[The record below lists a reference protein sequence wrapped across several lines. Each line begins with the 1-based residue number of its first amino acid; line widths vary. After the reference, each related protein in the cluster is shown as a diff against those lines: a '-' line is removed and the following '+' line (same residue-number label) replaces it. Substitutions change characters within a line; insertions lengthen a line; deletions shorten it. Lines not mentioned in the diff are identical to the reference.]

1 MLSLAFDE
9 KSNIWLQPFS
19 VLINCMFP
27 VEYVYAD
34 WIFCQTRSIAGRAD
48 PESLASPSE
57 RVKDTGS
64 QVEGFCIPQLLL
76 RKSNIDQATATTLVI
91 KERWTPDLDKMTENE
106 PFVENDDNKM
116 IPIFTAEHAKDDEMY
131 AKLRL
136 TSEWKD
142 HRPRYKNVSYLHHA
156 FLLPSSD
163 HALAGKTAKT
173 FDGEIRE
180 WTYCL
185 HGPVRKLQGG
195 GFTNYEEDDA
205 AVFKYPDAWP
215 KPAMEWLSRP
225 RPSGWPSSELVQE
238 IFESG
243 CHLAPVGRGK
253 RLEEPVD
260 VFKYCRNPEATRANS
275 TLPSATE
282 DSCEKWAMDETEWRT
297 SFSLAENKL
306 GESMS
311 PVQRHVIVLLKTIKK
326 FYFPEV
332 ISTYYLKILLFW
344 ECEKR
349 GQVFWREDNSGSCL
363 LFMLDRLQ
371 ECLESRHL
379 PHYIM
384 PQSNLLMYKDPS
396 GLKEAAVQVAEVRCN
411 ILSKT
416 FNLLRKLQSLTFQ
429 SQTYLKNVGLQL
441 EEKLAKM
448 DDKFLSKEDR
458 IKLSSAVRSVF
469 VGKCKD
475 VVASLQQIS
484 SMERDNIDMLR
495 VINTSLYAYQSILAR
510 NFCALWFLDS
520 SESDN
525 RKVPEE
531 EEFNTF
537 VKQEVQDLSLDKA
550 FYEVVNA
557 FFESARKGLEPSL
570 AIPSTRMM
578 EKLREEQMK
587 SAQKDVEEAK
597 AELKEM
603 LDWLKNSDLKLIEEK
618 VTKKFKEMGFFPTQ
632 EEIKK
637 AMDEELEALFQERI
651 KINQD
656 G

>member
-1 MLSLAFDE
+1 
-9 KSNIWLQPFS
+9 
-19 VLINCMFP
+19 MFP

-34 WIFCQTRSIAGRAD
+34 WIFCQTRSIARRAD

-142 HRPRYKNVSYLHHA
+142 HRPRYENVSYLHHA

-215 KPAMEWLSRP
+215 TPAMEWLSRP

-260 VFKYCRNPEATRANS
+260 VFNYCRNPEATRANS

-311 PVQRHVIVLLKTIKK
+311 PVQRHVIVLLKMIKK

-332 ISTYYLKILLFW
+332 ISTYYLKNLLFW

-384 PQSNLLMYKDPS
+384 PQSNLLMYKDAS
-396 GLKEAAVQVAEVRCN
+396 RLKEAAVQVAEVRCN

-458 IKLSSAVRSVF
+458 IKLSSAIRSVF

-587 SAQKDVEEAK
+587 SAQKGVEEAE

>member
-1 MLSLAFDE
+1 
-9 KSNIWLQPFS
+9 
-19 VLINCMFP
+19 MFP

-260 VFKYCRNPEATRANS
+260 VFNYCRNPEATLANS
-275 TLPSATE
+275 LLPSATE

-306 GESMS
+306 GERMS
-311 PVQRHVIVLLKTIKK
+311 PVQRHVIVLLKMIKK

-332 ISTYYLKILLFW
+332 ISTYYLKNLLFW

-396 GLKEAAVQVAEVRCN
+396 RLKEAAVQVAEVRCN

-458 IKLSSAVRSVF
+458 IKLSSAIRSVF

-587 SAQKDVEEAK
+587 SAQKDVEEAE

-603 LDWLKNSDLKLIEEK
+603 LDWLNNSDLKLIEEK

>member
-1 MLSLAFDE
+1 
-9 KSNIWLQPFS
+9 
-19 VLINCMFP
+19 MFP

-34 WIFCQTRSIAGRAD
+34 WIFCQTRSIARRAD

-260 VFKYCRNPEATRANS
+260 VFNYCRNPEATRANS

-311 PVQRHVIVLLKTIKK
+311 PVQRHVIVLLKMIKK

-332 ISTYYLKILLFW
+332 ISTYYLKNLLFW

-396 GLKEAAVQVAEVRCN
+396 RLKEAAVQVAEVRCN

-458 IKLSSAVRSVF
+458 IKLSSAIRSVF

-587 SAQKDVEEAK
+587 SAQKDVEEAE

-651 KINQD
+651 M
-656 G
+656 

>member
-1 MLSLAFDE
+1 
-9 KSNIWLQPFS
+9 
-19 VLINCMFP
+19 MFP

-34 WIFCQTRSIAGRAD
+34 WIFCQTRSIARRAD

-116 IPIFTAEHAKDDEMY
+116 IPIFTVEHAKDDEMY

-205 AVFKYPDAWP
+205 AVLKYPDAWP

-260 VFKYCRNPEATRANS
+260 VFNYCRNPEATRANS

-311 PVQRHVIVLLKTIKK
+311 PVQRHVIVLLKMIKK

-332 ISTYYLKILLFW
+332 ISTYYLKNLLFW

-363 LFMLDRLQ
+363 LFMLDPLQ

-396 GLKEAAVQVAEVRCN
+396 RLKEAAVQVAEVRCN

-458 IKLSSAVRSVF
+458 IKLSSAIRSVF

-475 VVASLQQIS
+475 VVASLQQTS

-550 FYEVVNA
+550 FYEVVNV
-557 FFESARKGLEPSL
+557 FFERAGKGLDLSL
-570 AIPSTRMM
+570 AIPSTRLM

-597 AELKEM
+597 AELKEV

>member
-1 MLSLAFDE
+1 
-9 KSNIWLQPFS
+9 
-19 VLINCMFP
+19 MFP

-34 WIFCQTRSIAGRAD
+34 WIFCQTRSIARRAD

-116 IPIFTAEHAKDDEMY
+116 IPIFTAEHSKDDEMY

-142 HRPRYKNVSYLHHA
+142 HRPCYKNVSYLHHS

-163 HALAGKTAKT
+163 HAMAGKTAKT

-180 WTYCL
+180 WTYSL
-185 HGPVRKLQGG
+185 HGPVRKLHGG

-260 VFKYCRNPEATRANS
+260 VFNYCPNPEATLANS
-275 TLPSATE
+275 LLPSVTE
-282 DSCEKWAMDETEWRT
+282 DCSDKWVMDETEWRT
-297 SFSLAENKL
+297 SFSLGENKL
-306 GESMS
+306 GKSVS
-311 PVQRHVIVLLKTIKK
+311 PVQRHVMVLLKMIKK

-332 ISTYYLKILLFW
+332 ISTYYLKNLLFW
-344 ECEKR
+344 ECETR
-349 GQVFWREDNSGSCL
+349 GEVFWREENSANCL

-371 ECLESRHL
+371 DCLESRHL
-379 PHYIM
+379 PHYFM
-384 PQSNLLMYKDPS
+384 PQSNILTFEDPS
-396 GLKEAAVQVAEVRCN
+396 GLKEAAVQVAEIRCN

-416 FNLLRKLQSLTFQ
+416 FNMLRKLQIPPFQ

-441 EEKLAKM
+441 EEHFAKM
-448 DDKFLSKEDR
+448 ADKNLAEEDC
-458 IKLSSAVRSVF
+458 KQLSSAIRSIF
-469 VGKCKD
+469 VGRLKN
-475 VVASLQQIS
+475 VVARLQQIS
-484 SMERDNIDMLR
+484 STERDDIDITDDTN
-495 VINTSLYAYQSILAR
+495 VALYAYQSILAR
-510 NFCALWFLDS
+510 NLFALWFLDS
-520 SESDN
+520 SESKDH
-525 RKVPEE
+525 KALEDK
-531 EEFNTF
+531 EFNTF
-537 VKQEVQDLSLDKA
+537 VRQEVQDLCLDEA
-550 FYEVVNA
+550 FYEVVNV

-570 AIPSTRMM
+570 AIPTTRMM

-587 SAQKDVEEAK
+587 SAQKDVEEAE

>member
-1 MLSLAFDE
+1 
-9 KSNIWLQPFS
+9 
-19 VLINCMFP
+19 MFP

-34 WIFCQTRSIAGRAD
+34 WIFCQTRSIARRAD

-260 VFKYCRNPEATRANS
+260 VFNYCRNPEATLANS
-275 TLPSATE
+275 LLPSATE

-306 GESMS
+306 GESLS
-311 PVQRHVIVLLKTIKK
+311 PVQRLVIVLLKMIKK

-332 ISTYYLKILLFW
+332 ISTYYLKNLLFW
-344 ECEKR
+344 ECEKK

-396 GLKEAAVQVAEVRCN
+396 RLKEAAVQVAEVRCN

-458 IKLSSAVRSVF
+458 IKLSSAIRSVF

-475 VVASLQQIS
+475 VVASLPQIS

-510 NFCALWFLDS
+510 NVCALWFLDS

-525 RKVPEE
+525 RKVPQE

-537 VKQEVQDLSLDKA
+537 VKQEVQDLSLNKA
-550 FYEVVNA
+550 FYEVVNV

-597 AELKEM
+597 AELKEV
-603 LDWLKNSDLKLIEEK
+603 LDWLKNSDLKSIEEK
-618 VTKKFKEMGFFPTQ
+618 VTKKFKEMGCFFPTQ

>member
-1 MLSLAFDE
+1 
-9 KSNIWLQPFS
+9 
-19 VLINCMFP
+19 
-27 VEYVYAD
+27 
-34 WIFCQTRSIAGRAD
+34 
-48 PESLASPSE
+48 
-57 RVKDTGS
+57 
-64 QVEGFCIPQLLL
+64 
-76 RKSNIDQATATTLVI
+76 
-91 KERWTPDLDKMTENE
+91 
-106 PFVENDDNKM
+106 
-116 IPIFTAEHAKDDEMY
+116 
-131 AKLRL
+131 
-136 TSEWKD
+136 
-142 HRPRYKNVSYLHHA
+142 
-156 FLLPSSD
+156 
-163 HALAGKTAKT
+163 
-173 FDGEIRE
+173 
-180 WTYCL
+180 
-185 HGPVRKLQGG
+185 
-195 GFTNYEEDDA
+195 
-205 AVFKYPDAWP
+205 
-215 KPAMEWLSRP
+215 MEWLSRP

-260 VFKYCRNPEATRANS
+260 VFNYCRNPEATRANS

-311 PVQRHVIVLLKTIKK
+311 PVQRHVIVLLKMIKK

-332 ISTYYLKILLFW
+332 ISTYYLKNLLFW
-344 ECEKR
+344 ECEKK

-384 PQSNLLMYKDPS
+384 PHSNLLMYKDPS
-396 GLKEAAVQVAEVRCN
+396 RLKEAAVQVAEVRCN

-441 EEKLAKM
+441 EQQLAKM

-458 IKLSSAVRSVF
+458 IKLSSAIRSLF

-475 VVASLQQIS
+475 VVASLQHIS

-510 NFCALWFLDS
+510 NLCALWFLDS

-525 RKVPEE
+525 RKVLEE

-587 SAQKDVEEAK
+587 SAQKDVEEAE

-618 VTKKFKEMGFFPTQ
+618 VTKKFKEMGCFFPTQ

-637 AMDEELEALFQERI
+637 AMDEELEAVFQERM

-656 G
+656 GSGKLS

>member
-1 MLSLAFDE
+1 
-9 KSNIWLQPFS
+9 
-19 VLINCMFP
+19 MFP

-205 AVFKYPDAWP
+205 AVLKYPDAWP

-260 VFKYCRNPEATRANS
+260 VFNYCRNPEATRANS

-306 GESMS
+306 GERMS
-311 PVQRHVIVLLKTIKK
+311 PVQRHVIVLLKMIKK

-332 ISTYYLKILLFW
+332 ISTYYLKNLLFW

-396 GLKEAAVQVAEVRCN
+396 RLKEAAVQVAEVRCN

-458 IKLSSAVRSVF
+458 IKLSSAIRSVF

-475 VVASLQQIS
+475 VVASLQQTS

-587 SAQKDVEEAK
+587 SAQKDVEEAE

>member
-34 WIFCQTRSIAGRAD
+34 WIFCQTRSIARRAD

-91 KERWTPDLDKMTENE
+91 QERWTPDLDKMTENE
-106 PFVENDDNKM
+106 SFVENDGNKT

-163 HALAGKTAKT
+163 HALAGKTAKA

-215 KPAMEWLSRP
+215 KPAMEWLIRP

-260 VFKYCRNPEATRANS
+260 VFNYCRNPEATRANS

-311 PVQRHVIVLLKTIKK
+311 PVQRHVIVLLKMIKK

-332 ISTYYLKILLFW
+332 ISTYYLKNLLFW
-344 ECEKR
+344 ECEKKDEA
-349 GQVFWREDNSGSCL
+349 FWREDNSGSCL
-363 LFMLDRLQ
+363 LYMLDRLQ

-396 GLKEAAVQVAEVRCN
+396 RLKEAAVQVAEVRCN

-441 EEKLAKM
+441 EEHLTKTK
-448 DDKFLSKEDR
+448 DKSLSKEDR
-458 IKLSSAVRSVF
+458 IKLSRAIRSIF

-475 VVASLQQIS
+475 VVASWQHIS
-484 SMERDNIDMLR
+484 VYQKIKALVN
-495 VINTSLYAYQSILAR
+495 VSLYAYQSFLAR
-510 NFCALWFLDS
+510 NLCELWFLDS

-525 RKVPEE
+525 RKVLEE

-537 VKQEVQDLSLDKA
+537 VKQEVQGLSLDEA
-550 FYEVVNA
+550 FYGVVNV
-557 FFESARKGLEPSL
+557 FFERARKGTDISS
-570 AIPSTRMM
+570 AISATRMM
-578 EKLREEQMK
+578 EKLREEHM
-587 SAQKDVEEAK
+587 
-597 AELKEM
+597 
-603 LDWLKNSDLKLIEEK
+603 I
-618 VTKKFKEMGFFPTQ
+618 
-632 EEIKK
+632 
-637 AMDEELEALFQERI
+637 
-651 KINQD
+651 
-656 G
+656 

>member
-34 WIFCQTRSIAGRAD
+34 WIFCQTRSIARRAD

-215 KPAMEWLSRP
+215 KPAMEWLIRP

-260 VFKYCRNPEATRANS
+260 VFNYCRNPEATRANS

-311 PVQRHVIVLLKTIKK
+311 PVQRHVIVLLKMIKK

-332 ISTYYLKILLFW
+332 ISTYYLKNLLFW
-344 ECEKR
+344 ECEKKDEA
-349 GQVFWREDNSGSCL
+349 FWREDNSGSCL
-363 LFMLDRLQ
+363 LYMLDRLQ

-396 GLKEAAVQVAEVRCN
+396 RLKEAAVQVAEVRCN

-441 EEKLAKM
+441 EEHLTKTK
-448 DDKFLSKEDR
+448 DKSLSKEDR
-458 IKLSSAVRSVF
+458 IKLSRAIRSIF

-475 VVASLQQIS
+475 VVASWQHIS
-484 SMERDNIDMLR
+484 VYQKIKALVN
-495 VINTSLYAYQSILAR
+495 VSLYAYQSFLAR
-510 NFCALWFLDS
+510 NLCELWFLDS

-525 RKVPEE
+525 RKVLEE

-537 VKQEVQDLSLDKA
+537 VKQEVQGLSLDEA
-550 FYEVVNA
+550 FYGVVNV
-557 FFESARKGLEPSL
+557 FFERARKGTDISS
-570 AIPSTRMM
+570 AISATRMM
-578 EKLREEQMK
+578 EKLREEHM
-587 SAQKDVEEAK
+587 
-597 AELKEM
+597 
-603 LDWLKNSDLKLIEEK
+603 I
-618 VTKKFKEMGFFPTQ
+618 
-632 EEIKK
+632 
-637 AMDEELEALFQERI
+637 
-651 KINQD
+651 
-656 G
+656 

>member
-34 WIFCQTRSIAGRAD
+34 WIFCQTRSIARRAD

-91 KERWTPDLDKMTENE
+91 QERWTPDLDKMTENE
-106 PFVENDDNKM
+106 SFVENDGNKT

-215 KPAMEWLSRP
+215 KPAMEWLIRP

-253 RLEEPVD
+253 RLEDPVD
-260 VFKYCRNPEATRANS
+260 AFRYMRNPAEVSPENCSFHRTGTN
-275 TLPSATE
+275 
-282 DSCEKWAMDETEWRT
+282 DGNKWVMDQTEWPV

-306 GESMS
+306 GEMVS
-311 PVQRHVIVLLKTIKK
+311 PVQRHVLVLLKMIKK

-332 ISTYYLKILLFW
+332 ISTYYLKNLLFW
-344 ECEKR
+344 ECEKK
-349 GQVFWREDNSGSCL
+349 GEAFWREDNSGSCL
-363 LFMLDRLQ
+363 LYMLDRLQ

-396 GLKEAAVQVAEVRCN
+396 RLKEAAVQVAEVRCN

-441 EEKLAKM
+441 EEHLTKTK
-448 DDKFLSKEDR
+448 DKSLSKEDR
-458 IKLSSAVRSVF
+458 IKLSRAIRSIF

-475 VVASLQQIS
+475 VVASWQHIS
-484 SMERDNIDMLR
+484 VYQKIKALVN
-495 VINTSLYAYQSILAR
+495 VSLYAYQSFLAR
-510 NFCALWFLDS
+510 NLCELWFLDS

-525 RKVPEE
+525 RKVLEE

-537 VKQEVQDLSLDKA
+537 VKQEVQGLSLDEA
-550 FYEVVNA
+550 FYGVVNV
-557 FFESARKGLEPSL
+557 FFERARKGTDISS
-570 AIPSTRMM
+570 AISATRMM
-578 EKLREEQMK
+578 EKLREEHM
-587 SAQKDVEEAK
+587 
-597 AELKEM
+597 
-603 LDWLKNSDLKLIEEK
+603 I
-618 VTKKFKEMGFFPTQ
+618 
-632 EEIKK
+632 
-637 AMDEELEALFQERI
+637 
-651 KINQD
+651 
-656 G
+656 

>member
-1 MLSLAFDE
+1 
-9 KSNIWLQPFS
+9 
-19 VLINCMFP
+19 MFP

-34 WIFCQTRSIAGRAD
+34 WIFCQTRSIARRAD

-91 KERWTPDLDKMTENE
+91 QERWTPDLDKMTENE
-106 PFVENDDNKM
+106 PFVENDGNKT

-215 KPAMEWLSRP
+215 TPAMEWLSRP

-260 VFKYCRNPEATRANS
+260 VFNYCRNPEATRANS

-311 PVQRHVIVLLKTIKK
+311 PVQRHVIVLLKMIKK

-332 ISTYYLKILLFW
+332 ISTYYLKNLLFW

-384 PQSNLLMYKDPS
+384 PQSNPLMYKDLS
-396 GLKEAAVQVAEVRCN
+396 RLKEAAVQVAEVRCN

-458 IKLSSAVRSVF
+458 IKLSSAIRSVF

-587 SAQKDVEEAK
+587 SAQKDVEEAE